1 MAFNCQDKQ
10 GKPCGS
16 EDSACS
22 PPKTLQGQMS
32 SQIPVEVQSNSKD
45 LFLKA

>member
-10 GKPCGS
+10 SLGEA

-22 PPKTLQGQMS
+22 PPKTLQGQLS

-45 LFLKA
+45 LSLKV